1 MNYTITVRGKDMGTT
16 EYDYNLENRRVIFL
30 IDSKSFYASVESVQ
44 RGLNPLKSML
54 IVMSEQANTNGG
66 LVLAAS
72 PTAKRVLGIT
82 NVMRKRDVPMTR
94 GLIIA
99 PPRMNLYIQEN
110 LKINNIYREY
120 TTEDKVLPYSIDESI
135 LDVTDT
141 WQFFGDSPEAVARQI
156 QERVRRETGIYLAVG
171 IGDSPV
177 LAKLALDNEAKR
189 ARNLM
194 ATWHFEDVQTK
205 LWPITNLNAIWSI
218 GKRTAQKLNNI
229 GINSMYDLAHQDP
242 YVFRS
247 KMGLMGE
254 QLYALAWGIDR
265 SDLTEKIVP
274 KSKSY
279 SNSQVLP
286 KDYSKQE
293 EIETVIREMAD
304 QVAARIRAHKK
315 QTSLVSIFIGY
326 SFAEGEKQGS
336 HGFRKQMRID
346 PTNDTRTLMQVM
358 VQLFEKHWQGEV
370 IRHIGIDYGGLID
383 DVGIQLNLFD
393 QPDKQIKTNKVDKVM
408 DEIRQRFGTTAIMRA
423 MSKDAGGTAIERASL
438 VGGHNGG
445 NSYD

>member
-1 MNYTITVRGKDMGTT
+1 MVRNTNSCC
-16 EYDYNLENRRVIFL
+16 EYDYKIEKRRVFFL

-44 RGLNPLKSML
+44 RGLNPLKSIL
-54 IVMSEQANTNGG
+54 VVMSEQANTNGG

-72 PTAKRVLGIT
+72 PMAKKYLGIS
-82 NVMRKRDVPMTR
+82 NVMRKRDVPMTK

-110 LKINNIYREY
+110 LKINNIYRDY

-141 WQFFGDSPEAVARQI
+141 WEFFGDSPESVARQI
-156 QERVRRETGIYLAVG
+156 QIRVRRETGIYLSVG

-177 LAKLALDNEAKR
+177 LAKLALDNEAKK
-189 ARNLM
+189 APSLM
-194 ATWHFEDVQTK
+194 ATWHYEDVSQK
-205 LWPITNLNAIWSI
+205 LWPVTDLTDIWSI
-218 GKRTAQKLNNI
+218 GKRTAKKLNDM
-229 GINSMYDLAHQDP
+229 GIYSMYDLAHQDP
-242 YVFRS
+242 YIFRS

-254 QLYALAWGIDR
+254 QLYALSWGIDR
-265 SDLTEKIVP
+265 SDLTERIVP

-286 KDYSKQE
+286 RDYRKRE
-293 EIETVIREMAD
+293 EIEVVIREMAD
-304 QVAARIRAHKK
+304 QVASRIRAHKK
-315 QTSLVSIFIGY
+315 QTSLVSLFIGY
-326 SFAEGEKQGS
+326 SFAEAEKQGI
-336 HGFRKQMRID
+336 HGFRKQLRIN
-346 PTNDTRTLMQVM
+346 PTNDTRTLMQIM
-358 VQLFEKHWQGEV
+358 IQLFENHWQGEV

-383 DVGIQLNLFD
+383 DVGVQLNLFD
-393 QPDKQIKTNKVDKVM
+393 QPEKQLKTNRLDKVL
-408 DEIRQRFGTTAIMRA
+408 DELRQRFGTTSIMRA
-423 MSKDAGGTAIERASL
+423 MSKEDGGTAIDRASL